1 MALDPT
7 SHRRRTVRRKAI
19 LALILG
25 APIFTGCY
33 TSVELAGP
41 EPAPE
46 ARISARLSPVGAEEM
61 APWIGADAVGI
72 EAHVVRWGAE
82 QIELRLL
89 RVDHD
94 NGQRSVFWNQ
104 ERVVFPTIALRNVRE
119 RRLEPTRTAAFV
131 AGVTTV
137 ATVLAIAFIRATFQ
151 GGDDGG
157 GGVDPVN

>member
-1 MALDPT
+1 MTPDPT
-7 SHRRRTVRRKAI
+7 SHRRRTARLKAV
-19 LALILG
+19 LALVLC
-25 APIFTGCY
+25 APTFTGCY
-33 TSVELAGP
+33 RAVELSAP

-46 ARISARLSPVGAEEM
+46 TRIVARLSPVGAEEM
-61 APWIGADAVGI
+61 APWIGADAVGV
-72 EAHVVRWGAE
+72 EAQVVRWGAE

-104 ERVVFPTIALRNVRE
+104 ERVVFPATALRNVQE
-119 RRLEPTRTAAFV
+119 RRLDPTRTAAFV
-131 AGVTTV
+131 AGVSTV

-157 GGVDPVN
+157 GGTDPVH